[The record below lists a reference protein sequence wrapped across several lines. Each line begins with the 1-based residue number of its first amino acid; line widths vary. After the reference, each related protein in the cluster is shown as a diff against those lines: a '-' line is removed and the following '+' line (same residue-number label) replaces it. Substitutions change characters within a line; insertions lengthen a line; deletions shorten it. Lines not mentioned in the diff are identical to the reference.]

1 MSDQQ
6 TSAAVILDYPLRRG
20 EGHIETVSLRRPL
33 SGELRGLS
41 LTGVLQM
48 DVDALTKLL
57 PRITIPPLTE
67 ADVRSLDPSDL
78 VQLGT
83 ATAGFFVARR
93 FLAETQD

>member
-1 MSDQQ
+1 MSDL
-6 TSAAVILDYPLRRG
+6 TRDTVTLDYPLRRG
-20 EGHIETVSLRRPL
+20 ESHIDIIELRRPT

-48 DVDALTKLL
+48 DVDALVKLL
-57 PRITIPPLTE
+57 PRITIPTLTE
-67 ADVRSLDPSDL
+67 ADVRSLDPCDL

-93 FLAETQD
+93 FLEQAPD